1 MRVLLTGLPIR
12 SHLVPA
18 VVPVAN
24 ALRRAG
30 HEVAIATGSAMRAEL
45 ERLGVPVLVLPDVL
59 APEEIPARTPGPGS
73 SVDAVR
79 GWRPEISG
87 PLSVPL
93 FDERMTAAFTANL
106 LDAAKPWRP
115 DLIVRETN
123 EYGGFLA
130 AEMLGA
136 DLAVLDI
143 APLIV
148 RLVPD
153 LVKRLNAVR
162 AEFGLAAIDSLAPAF
177 GKITAGFLPESWY
190 PQGMRTSRHRC
201 FRLPEQPGD
210 PLDDAIAKLPA
221 DAPLVLMS
229 LGSNAHTLLSSESQL
244 RTIAV
249 EALGAL
255 PIRAVVA
262 LGHDPAA
269 WTGPRPVNVHFV
281 SFVQQRLL
289 LGACD
294 AFLTHAGFSGIR
306 EALSCGVPMAAVP
319 LFADQPAN
327 AARVEALGIGLQA
340 DAAGLNPDKLAAVLG
355 KVLAEPSY
363 RLAARGFQRRIL
375 ALPSLDRFAA
385 DLEALG

>member
-30 HEVAIATGSAMRAEL
+30 HEVAIATGGAMRGEL

-59 APEEIPARTPGPGS
+59 APEEIHPARPAPM
-73 SVDAVR
+73 R
-79 GWRPEISG
+79 GWRPEVSG
-87 PLSVPL
+87 PISVPL
-93 FDERMTAAFTANL
+93 FDGRMTAAFAANL
-106 LDAAKPWRP
+106 LDVAKPWRP

-130 AEMLGA
+130 AEALGVE
-136 DLAVLDI
+136 LAVIDI

-153 LVKRLNAVR
+153 LVERLNVVR
-162 AEFGLAAIDSLAPAF
+162 AKFGLAAIESLTPAY
-177 GKITAGFLPESWY
+177 GKLAAGLLPESWY
-190 PQGMRTSRHRC
+190 PPALRTPQHRYY
-201 FRLPEQPGD
+201 RVPDEPGTVPE
-210 PLDDAIAKLPA
+210 LPA

-229 LGSNAHTLLSSESQL
+229 LGSNVRMLLSAESRL
-244 RTIAV
+244 LTIAV

-269 WTGPRPVNVHFV
+269 WTGPRPANVHFA
-281 SFVQQRLL
+281 SFVPQRLL
-289 LGACD
+289 LGACA
-294 AFLTHAGFSGIR
+294 AFLTHAGYSGVR
-306 EALSCGVPMAAVP
+306 EALDHGVPMAALP

-327 AARVEALGIGLQA
+327 AARVEELGVGVQL
-340 DAAGLNPDKLAAVLG
+340 DAAGLTPGKLTAALKQVLN
-355 KVLAEPSY
+355 EPSY
-363 RLAARGFQRRIL
+363 RLAAREFQRRIL
-375 ALPSLDRFAA
+375 ALPSLTRFAA
-385 DLEALG
+385 DLEDLR

>member
-30 HEVAIATGSAMRAEL
+30 HEVAIATGGAMRGEI

-59 APEEIPARTPGPGS
+59 APEQVQAKMPRPPGGT
-73 SVDAVR
+73 VH
-79 GWRPEISG
+79 GWRPEVTG
-87 PLSVPL
+87 PVNVPL
-93 FDERMTAAFTANL
+93 FDEQMTAAFTANL
-106 LDAAKPWRP
+106 LDVAKPWRP

-130 AEMLGA
+130 AEVLGV

-143 APLIV
+143 APLIAG
-148 RLVPD
+148 LVPD
-153 LVKRLNAVR
+153 LVEQLNVVR
-162 AEFGLAAIDSLAPAF
+162 AKFGLAAIGSLTPAY
-177 GKITAGFLPESWY
+177 GKLAAGLLPESWY
-190 PQGMRTSRHRC
+190 PQALRTPQHRYY
-201 FRLPEQPGD
+201 RVPDVPGD
-210 PLDDAIAKLPA
+210 PLDAAIAAVPA

-229 LGSNAHTLLSSESQL
+229 LGSNVRMLLSAESRL
-244 RTIAV
+244 LTIAV
-249 EALGAL
+249 EALGTL
-255 PIRAVVA
+255 PVRAVVA

-269 WTGPRPVNVHFV
+269 WTGPRPANVHFV

-294 AFLTHAGFSGIR
+294 AFLTHAGFSGVR
-306 EALSCGVPMAAVP
+306 EALDHGVPMAALP

-327 AARVEALGIGLQA
+327 AARVEELGAGVQV
-340 DAAGLNPDKLAAVLG
+340 DVAGLTPDKLAAALKQVLD
-355 KVLAEPSY
+355 EPSA

-375 ALPSLDRFAA
+375 ALPSLTRFAA
-385 DLEALG
+385 DLEDLR

>member
-18 VVPVAN
+18 VVPVAH

-30 HEVAIATGSAMRAEL
+30 HEVAIATGGAMRAEL

-59 APEEIPARTPGPGS
+59 SPEELSAKLPGRETG
-73 SVDAVR
+73 R
-79 GWRPEISG
+79 GWRPEVSG
-87 PLSVPL
+87 PISVPL
-93 FDERMTAAFTANL
+93 FDERMTATFTANL
-106 LDAAKPWRP
+106 LDVAKPWRP

-130 AEMLGA
+130 AEALGVE
-136 DLAVLDI
+136 LAVLDI

-153 LVKRLNAVR
+153 LVARLNVVR
-162 AEFGLAAIDSLAPAF
+162 AKFGLAAIESLTPAY
-177 GKITAGFLPESWY
+177 GKIAAGLLPESWY
-190 PQGMRTSRHRC
+190 PKALRTPQHRYY
-201 FRLPEQPGD
+201 RVPGEPGD
-210 PLDDAIAKLPA
+210 PLDDAIAGLPA

-229 LGSNAHTLLSSESQL
+229 LGSNAHLLLSAESRL

-269 WTGPRPVNVHFV
+269 WTGPRPANVHFEP
-281 SFVQQRLL
+281 FVPQRLL

-306 EALSCGVPMAAVP
+306 EALSHGVPMTAVP

-327 AARVEALGIGLQA
+327 AARIEELGIGVQV
-340 DAAGLNPDKLAAVLG
+340 AAACLTPDSLAAALKQV
-355 KVLAEPSY
+355 VDEPSF
-363 RLAARGFQRRIL
+363 RRAARGLQRRIL
-375 ALPSLDRFAA
+375 ALPSLDQFAA
-385 DLEALG
+385 DLEALR